1 VTMSTLQAGTRL
13 AVFMGVAVLALGLA
27 VYAVA
32 GRTDPSATT
41 VDVCIKQNGQVR
53 VVIPESP
60 DCEPSERAAEW
71 TVGGEVTEIVPGA
84 GLVGGETE
92 GSVTLAV
99 DPSVL
104 ANANS
109 GKAISGFWDGPVA
122 MPSGGDPP
130 DAEPSLIAQLALPAG
145 KYAIFAK
152 LWVANT
158 ADFAPNFVH
167 CKLAAGFDFD
177 RSRVLLGKQAE
188 GGAIATFG
196 LHVVHEFVE
205 ASRVF
210 LGCSDNVLGS
220 ASEWGDLKI
229 TAIRVP
235 SLENGPLTLLP

>member
-1 VTMSTLQAGTRL
+1 MNTLQARTRL
-13 AVFMGVAVLALGLA
+13 GVVAGVACLALGVAVF
-27 VYAVA
+27 AVA
-32 GRTDPSATT
+32 GRADPSAIT

-53 VVIPESP
+53 VVTAGSPE
-60 DCEPSERAAEW
+60 CEPPEQAAEW
-71 TVGGEVTEIVPGA
+71 TIGGEVTEVAAGA
-84 GLVGGETE
+84 GLVGGGTE
-92 GSVTLAV
+92 GLVTLAV
-99 DPSVL
+99 DPNLIES
-104 ANANS
+104 ANS

-122 MPSGGDPP
+122 MPPGGDPP
-130 DAEPSLIAQLALPAG
+130 GAEPSLIAQLALPAG

-158 ADFAPNFVH
+158 AGFAPNFVH

-177 RSRVLLGKQAE
+177 RSRVMLGKQAE

-196 LHVVHEFVE
+196 LHVVHEFDT

-229 TAIRVP
+229 TAMRVS